1 MSAPWHG
8 KQRSRDRTRQ
18 VRVVIRY
25 LLEKGSLSWGAQAAI
40 AGQFGVSRQRVNQI
54 VVQERR
60 RMLFA
65 GGSEGQA
72 VRGEW

>member
-1 MSAPWHG
+1 MSALWHG

-25 LLEKGSLSWGAQAAI
+25 LLEKRLLTWGAQAAI
-40 AGQFGVSRQRVNQI
+40 AGRFGVSRQRVNQI

-65 GGSEGQA
+65 GGSDGIP
-72 VRGEW
+72 VKGEW